1 MTVAV
6 DVILAEV
13 SEPIRFSIEAK
24 ARVFHQ
30 HERFY
35 KLPRVAVHEGYS
47 LILEVRPRLLHPAR
61 TRSLTASPH
70 AVVASLLYRQHVPS
84 VCLKSPSLWVES
96 LPFPIIFLLS
106 ESHFPSLF
114 LLGENS
120 RRCLWF
126 H

>member
-47 LILEVRPRLLHPAR
+47 LVLEVCSFPAPQLLWAILPECDLSSRLG
-61 TRSLTASPH
+61 AS
-70 AVVASLLYRQHVPS
+70 VL
-84 VCLKSPSLWVES
+84 
-96 LPFPIIFLLS
+96 
-106 ESHFPSLF
+106 
-114 LLGENS
+114 
-120 RRCLWF
+120 
-126 H
+126 